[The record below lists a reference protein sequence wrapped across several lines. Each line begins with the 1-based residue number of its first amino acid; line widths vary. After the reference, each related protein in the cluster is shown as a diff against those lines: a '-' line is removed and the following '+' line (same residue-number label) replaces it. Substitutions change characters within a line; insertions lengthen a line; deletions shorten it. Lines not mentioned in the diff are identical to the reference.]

1 MKTFFSLLPT
11 FALYFSFSQSV
22 TLNDIDFDRVT
33 SKAFNLSKDEV
44 VKIEGAGAALDD
56 EWRIAVFYGWIID
69 SESRDVVWHLF
80 DFMDD
85 NDIEIDGEFDFT
97 DEVKLK
103 AGNYEIYY
111 TAGRTDYNRNNSGEW
126 DVNSFNDVVKRVFR
140 SRSSSRFRHN
150 IAEEMYMRVTA
161 SSLER
166 VRIEEVLE
174 ARVDNAIISFNRVEN
189 DAFYKKGFSLRADS
203 KVRLYAVG
211 EGRKDES
218 YDYFWIYD
226 AATREPVFEM
236 DYRETEYGGGAKK
249 NIVVDQ
255 TLTLKKGNYI
265 IQYVSDGSHSWEE
278 WNALPPDDPFFWG
291 VSMWPTSDADA
302 KNVIPFKEPKT
313 ASPIVDLTKVRDH
326 ETVSQGLKVKSDVEL
341 RVLCLGEGN
350 DSMVDYGWIINAN
363 TRERVWKMDRDDTD
377 YAGGAKKNR
386 KISEV
391 ITLKK
396 GDYLVYY
403 TTDGSH
409 AYREWNSSPPR
420 EGDLWGISIW
430 ATNEKDLD
438 KVETF
443 DASDF
448 KTKNA
453 LVEILM
459 VQNDE
464 YKRESFTI
472 DSDTRVRVLALGEG
486 SDGDMYD
493 YAYIKDDTGR
503 RVWEMEYY
511 DTDYAGGA
519 RKNREISQLLTL
531 EKGTYTVTYKSD
543 GSHSYGRWNA
553 SPPSDQEMWGIVIL
567 KEQ

>member
-1 MKTFFSLLPT
+1 
-11 FALYFSFSQSV
+11 
-22 TLNDIDFDRVT
+22 
-33 SKAFNLSKDEV
+33 
-44 VKIEGAGAALDD
+44 
-56 EWRIAVFYGWIID
+56 
-69 SESRDVVWHLF
+69 
-80 DFMDD
+80 
-85 NDIEIDGEFDFT
+85 
-97 DEVKLK
+97 
-103 AGNYEIYY
+103 
-111 TAGRTDYNRNNSGEW
+111 
-126 DVNSFNDVVKRVFR
+126 
-140 SRSSSRFRHN
+140 
-150 IAEEMYMRVTA
+150 
-161 SSLER
+161 
-166 VRIEEVLE
+166 
-174 ARVDNAIISFNRVEN
+174 
-189 DAFYKKGFSLRADS
+189 
-203 KVRLYAVG
+203 
-211 EGRKDES
+211 
-218 YDYFWIYD
+218 
-226 AATREPVFEM
+226 
-236 DYRETEYGGGAKK
+236 
-249 NIVVDQ
+249 
-255 TLTLKKGNYI
+255 
-265 IQYVSDGSHSWEE
+265 
-278 WNALPPDDPFFWG
+278 
-291 VSMWPTSDADA
+291 MWPTSDADA